1 MLGQSPSLVIVGV
14 APQDYHRFY
23 DFASPGRFHEQKTRR
38 DRTVP
43 HSRRN
48 NSVSFRAISAL
59 LVSAVGCM
67 NRDPGG
73 ARKQNHVGR
82 FQYGGSMCIRVPDG
96 HGHMRR
102 CFAQAVK
109 SGIAWIYPFGEFV
122 ILLWTLTR
130 PDRFARMISRR
141 GVTTFSHYTG
151 VCKATAEEPPV
162 AG

>member
-1 MLGQSPSLVIVGV
+1 
-14 APQDYHRFY
+14 
-23 DFASPGRFHEQKTRR
+23 
-38 DRTVP
+38 
-43 HSRRN
+43 
-48 NSVSFRAISAL
+48 
-59 LVSAVGCM
+59 
-67 NRDPGG
+67 
-73 ARKQNHVGR
+73 
-82 FQYGGSMCIRVPDG
+82 MCIRVPDG